1 MARCPLKHPTTPA
14 SLTNQGVTR
23 KEYCAFLDLVEHHK
37 QRATINRAPA
47 GQPARGIQPP
57 LGARPNSTAG

>member
-1 MARCPLKHPTTPA
+1 MPRGKLTHPITPA
-14 SLTNQGVTR
+14 HLTEQGVTR

-37 QRATINRAPA
+37 ARATINRAPA
-47 GQPARGIQPP
+47 AQPARGIQPP